1 MKRIVVAAGVAAVVS
16 AALAIRNRKTA
27 ATRSAIAPTQTGD
40 SGMTPEAEA
49 EFRQRIRAIIQKVE
63 ADVRKGRSSLSLQSR

>member
-27 ATRSAIAPTQTGD
+27 ATRSAAAPIPTD
-40 SGMTPEAEA
+40 DFGMTPEAEA
-49 EFRQRIRAIIQKVE
+49 QFRQRIRAIIQRVE
-63 ADVRKGRSSLSLQSR
+63 ADVKKTQPSLSLQSR